1 MATTKPRI
9 TISLNPH
16 VYATIKR
23 MSELGGQPM
32 ASIISE
38 MLDSV
43 HEPLM
48 RTVALLDAAA
58 QAPQQ
63 VKDGL
68 RGSFEAVERDLYGVV
83 GYSIG
88 QVDWLI
94 NEMGKGGAQ
103 AEGRAIARG
112 SASAPA
118 GAKKRVKAKGSTPVP
133 VTRGSGSPVEPPSTP
148 PKQARKPAKT
158 RVSVKGGHRG

>member
-32 ASIISE
+32 ASIVSE
-38 MLDSV
+38 MLDTV

-48 RTVALLDAAA
+48 RTVAFLEAAA
-58 QAPQQ
+58 EAPKQ

-68 RGSFEAVERDLYGVV
+68 RQSFEAVERDVYAAAGHTVAQ
-83 GYSIG
+83 I
-88 QVDWLI
+88 DWLTDQL
-94 NEMGKGGAQ
+94 KPGGS
-103 AEGRAIARG
+103 ERRGGRAAPPRSTG
-112 SASAPA
+112 S
-118 GAKKRVKAKGSTPVP
+118 GKHSTPVP

-148 PKQARKPAKT
+148 LKQARKLAKT